1 MLKLKEIE
9 KTYEGNHALHRTDLT
24 IAPGKTTVLIGP
36 SGCGKSTLL
45 RLIAGLI
52 LPDKGEIKIHDS
64 TLTRDNLLAWRHQ
77 LGYVIQE
84 GGLFPHL
91 TAKDNVCL
99 MAKYL
104 KWEAEAIEKRLN
116 ELAELV
122 RLPYEM
128 LQRYPME
135 LSGGQRQRISL
146 MRALMLDPEFLL
158 LDEPLGALDP
168 MIRYELQKELKE
180 IFESLHK
187 TVILVTHDLAEAV
200 HFCDE
205 LVLMREGKIIQ
216 RGTLQQLLSA
226 PAEPFVEEFVRAQQE
241 PLRKLHAILI

>member
-1 MLKLKEIE
+1 MLELDQIE
-9 KTYEGNHALHRTDLT
+9 KTYQGSHALQRINLS

-36 SGCGKSTLL
+36 SGCGKSTVL

-52 LPDKGEIKIHDS
+52 SPDNGEIKIHDS
-64 TLTRDNLLAWRHQ
+64 TLTRDKLIAWRHQ

-104 KWEAEAIEKRLN
+104 QWETEAVEKRLN
-116 ELAELV
+116 ELTELV
-122 RLPYEM
+122 RLPREM

-168 MIRYELQKELKE
+168 MIRYELQKELKV

-200 HFCDE
+200 HFGDE
-205 LVLMREGKIIQ
+205 LVLMRAGKIIQ

-241 PLRKLHAILI
+241 PLQKLHSILL